1 MKKQVQIIMVILTLI
16 STTSIFSS
24 CKKEDEMEPPTISFK
39 TDVGYTFADASVTA
53 GSAIL
58 IGINAAKSDGEG
70 EDKDVLNHFNISRSL
85 NGAANTSVYDA
96 DLTSAEEENYSYD
109 FSTTASASAG
119 DTEKYTFTITNRD
132 GLQGQ
137 VSLTITAQ

>member
-1 MKKQVQIIMVILTLI
+1 MKKQVQILMVIITLI
-16 STTSIFSS
+16 STSAIFNS
-24 CKKEDEMEPPTISFK
+24 CKKEDDMAPPTISFK
-39 TDVGYTFADASVTA
+39 SGLGYTSGDASVTA

-58 IGINAAKSDGEG
+58 IGVNAAKSDGEG

-85 NGAANTSVYDA
+85 NGGALASVYDA
-96 DLTSAEEENYSYD
+96 DLTTAEEENYSYD
-109 FSTTASASAG
+109 FATSASTSAG